1 MDEARVRLEDP
12 QLSAE
17 ELVRIATEHP
27 ELRSKVFMHPNCPT
41 GLVEQILSEMP
52 GPPPPTSE
60 PRATDAL
67 DASDDADATQWSVP
81 PVPPAPAPPLPDST
95 TEKPEIQDPGA
106 SGDTPSFVSI
116 LPPVS
121 ADGAAEG
128 ASAAS
133 HHSGEPQPY
142 LQQYPP
148 HQQHPPHQQYPEQSH
163 YAGQPYYPAQPY
175 APGQSFDYEE
185 DDDQPRRRGG
195 AALAIVLVA
204 VIAIVGAVFAGKLL
218 LGGGT
223 QRSAPDAAAEAPG
236 STSTQNAGDSSEGG
250 GDQSG
255 EDKPKEPLPPEVYQ
269 GARGAAPWGSLEPSE
284 TVSKSGLKIAS
295 IATPTGN
302 IGCDIR
308 LTDNSEDLEDH
319 SKDSIICV
327 VKSWED
333 DAPVAAD
340 PEPDEGTT
348 PYVYLGSEDKEPS
361 YGGSHKGNF
370 CFEADGCDDG
380 FKGQELEYDTAVT
393 YGDFVCVSEMHGLTC
408 WNMKTE
414 RGVFLSRD
422 HFLTF

>member
-1 MDEARVRLEDP
+1 MDEARLRLEDP
-12 QLSAE
+12 QFSAD

-41 GLVEQILSEMP
+41 GLVVQILSELP
-52 GPPPPTSE
+52 GPPAPTSE
-60 PRATDAL
+60 SPATDAL

-81 PVPPAPAPPLPDST
+81 PVPPASASPLPDST
-95 TEKPEIQDPGA
+95 SEESEIQEPGA
-106 SGDTPSFVSI
+106 SGGAPLFAPI

-121 ADGAAEG
+121 ADGAAEE

-133 HHSGEPQPY
+133 RHSGQP
-142 LQQYPP
+142 
-148 HQQHPPHQQYPEQSH
+148 
-163 YAGQPYYPAQPY
+163 QPY
-175 APGQSFDYEE
+175 APGQPFDYEE

-204 VIAIVGAVFAGKLL
+204 VIAIVAVVFAGKFL

-223 QRSAPDAAAEAPG
+223 QRTAPDAAAEAPG
-236 STSTQNAGDSSEGG
+236 SSGTEDAEEDAGESSEDE
-250 GDQSG
+250 GDQRG
-255 EDKPKEPLPPEVYQ
+255 EDKPKQPLPSEAYQ
-269 GARGAAPWGSLEPSE
+269 GARGPAPSGSLEPSE
-284 TVSKSGLKIAS
+284 TVSKNGLKIAS

-308 LTDNSEDLEDH
+308 LTDNSEDPEDH
-319 SKDSIICV
+319 SKDSIICA
-327 VKSWED
+327 VKSWKD

-340 PEPDEGTT
+340 PQPDKGTT
-348 PYVYLGSEDKEPS
+348 SYVYLGSENKEPS
-361 YGGSHKGNF
+361 YGGSHKGKF
-370 CFEADGCDDG
+370 CFEKDGCEDG
-380 FKGQELEYDTAVT
+380 FKGQKLEYDKAVT

-408 WNMKTE
+408 WNTKTE

>member
-1 MDEARVRLEDP
+1 MDEARLRLEDP
-12 QLSAE
+12 ELSAD

-27 ELRSKVFMHPNCPT
+27 ELRSKVFMHPNCPS
-41 GLVEQILSEMP
+41 GLLVQILSEVP
-52 GPPPPTSE
+52 GPPAPTSE
-60 PRATDAL
+60 SPATDAL

-81 PVPPAPAPPLPDST
+81 PVPPASASPLPDST
-95 TEKPEIQDPGA
+95 SEESEIQEPGA
-106 SGDTPSFVSI
+106 SGGGPLFVPI

-121 ADGAAEG
+121 AEGAAEE

-133 HHSGEPQPY
+133 RHSGQP
-142 LQQYPP
+142 
-148 HQQHPPHQQYPEQSH
+148 
-163 YAGQPYYPAQPY
+163 QPY
-175 APGQSFDYEE
+175 APGQPFDYEE

-204 VIAIVGAVFAGKLL
+204 VIAIVAVVFAGKFL

-223 QRSAPDAAAEAPG
+223 QRTAPDAAAEAPG
-236 STSTQNAGDSSEGG
+236 SSSTEDAEEDAGESSEDE
-250 GDQSG
+250 GDQRG
-255 EDKPKEPLPPEVYQ
+255 EDKPKEPLPSEAYQ
-269 GARGAAPWGSLEPSE
+269 GARGPAPSGSLEPSE

-308 LTDNSEDLEDH
+308 LTDSSEDPDDH
-319 SKDSIICV
+319 SRDSIICA
-327 VKSWED
+327 VKSWKD

-340 PEPDEGTT
+340 PQPDKGTT
-348 PYVYLGSEDKEPS
+348 PYVYLGSENKEPS
-361 YGGSHKGNF
+361 YGGSHKGKF
-370 CFEADGCDDG
+370 CFEKDGCEDG
-380 FKGQELEYDTAVT
+380 FKGQKLEYDKAVT

-408 WNMKTE
+408 WNTKTE

>member
-1 MDEARVRLEDP
+1 MMFEDGDMDEARLRLEDP
-12 QLSAE
+12 ELSAD

-27 ELRSKVFMHPNCPT
+27 ELRSKVFMHPNCPS
-41 GLVEQILSEMP
+41 GLLVQILSEVP
-52 GPPPPTSE
+52 GPPAPTSE
-60 PRATDAL
+60 SPATDAL

-81 PVPPAPAPPLPDST
+81 PVPPASASPLPDST
-95 TEKPEIQDPGA
+95 SEESEIQEPGA
-106 SGDTPSFVSI
+106 SGGGPLFVPI

-121 ADGAAEG
+121 AEGAAEE

-133 HHSGEPQPY
+133 RHSGQP
-142 LQQYPP
+142 
-148 HQQHPPHQQYPEQSH
+148 
-163 YAGQPYYPAQPY
+163 QPY
-175 APGQSFDYEE
+175 APGQPFDYEE

-204 VIAIVGAVFAGKLL
+204 VIAIVAVVFAGKFL

-223 QRSAPDAAAEAPG
+223 QRTAPDAAAEAPG
-236 STSTQNAGDSSEGG
+236 SSSTEDAEEDAGESSEDE
-250 GDQSG
+250 GDQRG
-255 EDKPKEPLPPEVYQ
+255 EDKPKEPLPSEAYQ
-269 GARGAAPWGSLEPSE
+269 GARGPAPSGSLEPSE

-308 LTDNSEDLEDH
+308 LTDSSEDPDDH
-319 SKDSIICV
+319 SRDSIICA
-327 VKSWED
+327 VKSWKD

-340 PEPDEGTT
+340 PQPDKGTT
-348 PYVYLGSEDKEPS
+348 PYVYLGSENKEPS
-361 YGGSHKGNF
+361 YGGSHKGKF
-370 CFEADGCDDG
+370 CFEKDGCEDG
-380 FKGQELEYDTAVT
+380 FKGQKLEYDKAVT

-408 WNMKTE
+408 WNTKTE

>member
-1 MDEARVRLEDP
+1 MDEARLRLEDP
-12 QLSAE
+12 QLSAD

-41 GLVEQILSEMP
+41 GLVVQILSELP
-52 GPPPPTSE
+52 GPPSPTSE
-60 PRATDAL
+60 ARATDAT
-67 DASDDADATQWSVP
+67 DASGDTDATQWSVP
-81 PVPPAPAPPLPDST
+81 PVPPASVPPLPDST
-95 TEKPEIQDPGA
+95 TEETEIHAPGA
-106 SGDTPSFVSI
+106 SGGAPLFAPI

-121 ADGAAEG
+121 ADGAAEE

-133 HHSGEPQPY
+133 RHSGQP
-142 LQQYPP
+142 
-148 HQQHPPHQQYPEQSH
+148 
-163 YAGQPYYPAQPY
+163 QPY
-175 APGQSFDYEE
+175 APGQPFDYEE

-204 VIAIVGAVFAGKLL
+204 VIAIVAVVFAGKFL

-223 QRSAPDAAAEAPG
+223 QRTAPDAAAEAPG
-236 STSTQNAGDSSEGG
+236 SSSTEDAGESSEDE
-250 GDQSG
+250 GDQRG
-255 EDKPKEPLPPEVYQ
+255 EDKPKEPLPSEAYQ
-269 GARGAAPWGSLEPSE
+269 GARGPAPSGSLEPSE

-308 LTDNSEDLEDH
+308 LTDSSEDPEDH
-319 SKDSIICV
+319 SKDSIICA
-327 VKSWED
+327 VKSWKD

-340 PEPDEGTT
+340 PQPDKGTT

-361 YGGSHKGNF
+361 YGGSHKGKF
-370 CFEADGCDDG
+370 CFEKDGCEDG
-380 FKGQELEYDTAVT
+380 FKGQKLEYDKAVT

-408 WNMKTE
+408 WNTKTE